1 MTVRSG
7 AVVPHHHATPR
18 NDRVLRAFR
27 GEPVDRTPVWF
38 MRQAGRSLPEYRAI
52 KEKYSLL
59 EICRRPELC
68 AEVTMQ
74 PVRRLGVD
82 AAILYADI
90 MHPLFGIGLDLEIV
104 EGVGPVIA
112 HPIRAAKD
120 TAALRPLEPETDLG
134 FVLDDIAAVL
144 AELGGQVPLIGFA
157 GAPFTLASYL
167 VEGRPTRD
175 FMHTKR
181 LMYGAPDVWD
191 DLMRRLSDM
200 VATYML
206 AQAGAGV
213 HALQL
218 FDSWAGALSLDDYR
232 RYVLPY
238 SRLVFERVSPCGLPL
253 IHFGTSTGA
262 LLEAMTEAGGSVLG
276 VDWRIPL
283 DVAWQRIGFQY
294 AVQGNLDPIVLQA
307 PWEVVQRE
315 SVAILE
321 RAAGRPGHVFNVGHG
336 IHPSTPP
343 ETLER
348 LVAFLHD
355 TPLSPAP

>member
-1 MTVRSG
+1 MTVQVG
-7 AVVPHHHATPR
+7 AAEIPAVTPR
-18 NDRVLRAFR
+18 NDRVLRAYR
-27 GEPVDRTPVWF
+27 REPVDRTPVWF

-52 KEKYSLL
+52 KEHYSLL

-68 AEVTMQ
+68 AEVTLQ

-90 MHPLFGIGLDLEIV
+90 MHPLYGIGIDLEIV

-112 HPIRAAKD
+112 HPIRSSAD
-120 TAALRPLEPETDLG
+120 TRSLRPLEPDIDLD

-144 AELGGQVPLIGFA
+144 AELQGSVPLIGFA

-167 VEGRPTRD
+167 VEGRPSRD
-175 FMHTKR
+175 FVQTKR
-181 LMYGAPDVWD
+181 LMYGAPEIWD
-191 DLMRRLSDM
+191 DLMRRLSDI
-200 VATYML
+200 VATYLL
-206 AQAGAGV
+206 AQADAGV

-218 FDSWAGALSLDDYR
+218 FDSWAGALSVDDYR
-232 RYVLPY
+232 RYVQPY
-238 SRLVFERVSPCGLPL
+238 SRAVFERVAACGLPL

-262 LLEAMTEAGGSVLG
+262 ILESMADAGGSVIG

-283 DVAWQRIGFQY
+283 DVAWEAVGFER
-294 AVQGNLDPIVLQA
+294 AIQGNLDPIVLQA
-307 PWEVVQRE
+307 PWKVVQRE
-315 SVAILE
+315 SVAIVQ

-336 IHPSTPP
+336 LPPGTPP
-343 ETLER
+343 DTLER

-355 TPLSPAP
+355 APFTPEN

>member
-1 MTVRSG
+1 MTLRLG
-7 AVVPHHHATPR
+7 AAETPAVSLR

-27 GEPVDRTPVWF
+27 REPVDRTPVWF

-52 KEKYSLL
+52 KEHYSLL

-90 MHPLFGIGLDLEIV
+90 MHPLVGIGVDLDIV

-112 HPIRAAKD
+112 HPIR
-120 TAALRPLEPETDLG
+120 TAADTESLHPLEPEADVG
-134 FVLDDIAAVL
+134 FVLDGIAAVL
-144 AELGGQVPLIGFA
+144 AELGGAVPLIGFA

-167 VEGRPTRD
+167 VEGRPSRD
-175 FMHTKR
+175 FLHTKR
-181 LMYGAPDVWD
+181 LMFGAPGVWD
-191 DLMRRLSDM
+191 DLMRRLADI
-200 VATYML
+200 VATYLL

-238 SRLVFERVSPCGLPL
+238 SRAVFERVSACGLPV

-262 LLEAMTEAGGSVLG
+262 LLESMAEAGGHVIG

-283 DVAWQRIGFQY
+283 DVAWERIGFDR

-315 SVAILE
+315 TVTILR

-336 IHPSTPP
+336 LHPTTPP
-343 ETLER
+343 DTLER

-355 TPLSPAP
+355 TPISAER

>member
-1 MTVRSG
+1 MTLRSG
-7 AVVPHHHATPR
+7 TVENHAVAPK

-27 GEPVDRTPVWF
+27 REPVDRTPVWF

-52 KEKYSLL
+52 KQHYSLL

-90 MHPLFGIGLDLEIV
+90 MHPLVGIGVDLDIV

-112 HPIRAAKD
+112 HPVR
-120 TAALRPLEPETDLG
+120 TAADTESLRPLEPVADIG
-134 FVLDDIAAVL
+134 FVLDGIAAVL
-144 AELGGQVPLIGFA
+144 AELGGAVPLIGFA

-167 VEGRPTRD
+167 VEGRPSRD
-175 FMHTKR
+175 FLHTKR
-181 LMYGAPDVWD
+181 LMYGAPEVWES
-191 DLMRRLSDM
+191 LMRRLVDI
-200 VATYML
+200 VATYLL

-232 RYVLPY
+232 RYVQPY
-238 SRLVFERVSPCGLPL
+238 SRAVLERVSACGLPL

-262 LLEAMTEAGGSVLG
+262 LLQSMAQAGGDVVG

-283 DVAWQRIGFQY
+283 DVAWERIGFDR

-315 SVAILE
+315 SVAILR

-336 IHPSTPP
+336 LHPTTPP
-343 ETLER
+343 ATLER

-355 TPLSPAP
+355 TPISAER

>member
-1 MTVRSG
+1 M
-7 AVVPHHHATPR
+7 
-18 NDRVLRAFR
+18 
-27 GEPVDRTPVWF
+27 DRTPVWF

-52 KEKYSLL
+52 KEHYSLL

-68 AEVTMQ
+68 AEITMQ

-112 HPIRAAKD
+112 HPIRAAED
-120 TAALRPLEPETDLG
+120 TAALRPLEPETDLD
-134 FVLDDIAAVL
+134 FVLEDIAAVL
-144 AELGGQVPLIGFA
+144 AELGGSVPLIGFA

-175 FMHTKR
+175 FSRTKG
-181 LMYGAPDVWD
+181 LMYRAPDVWD

-200 VATYML
+200 VATYLL
-206 AQAGAGV
+206 AQAAAGV

-238 SRLVFERVSPCGLPL
+238 SRTVFERVAPCGLPL

-262 LLEAMTEAGGSVLG
+262 LLESMSEAGGSVIGL
-276 VDWRIPL
+276 DWRIPL
-283 DVAWQRIGFQY
+283 DVAWERIGFEH

-315 SVAILE
+315 TVGILE

-336 IHPSTPP
+336 LPPSTPP
-343 ETLER
+343 DTLER

-355 TPLSPAP
+355 TTICATH